1 MKHKRFAD
9 VSIKGN
15 GAFSEVFVEGVK
27 INGVRD
33 FKIKH
38 RTGGTM
44 LATITLNVMNLT
56 IDGKMA
62 FASKDYPNEEMIFI
76 PRSEY
81 LRLCKG
87 KEASIQTPQEA

>member
-38 RTGGTM
+38 RTGGT
-44 LATITLNVMNLT
+44 L
-56 IDGKMA
+56 
-62 FASKDYPNEEMIFI
+62 
-76 PRSEY
+76 SERVTGFKY
-81 LRLCKG
+81 
-87 KEASIQTPQEA
+87 

>member
-1 MKHKRFAD
+1 
-9 VSIKGN
+9 
-15 GAFSEVFVEGVK
+15 
-27 INGVRD
+27 
-33 FKIKH
+33 
-38 RTGGTM
+38 M

-81 LRLCKG
+81 LRLCKR